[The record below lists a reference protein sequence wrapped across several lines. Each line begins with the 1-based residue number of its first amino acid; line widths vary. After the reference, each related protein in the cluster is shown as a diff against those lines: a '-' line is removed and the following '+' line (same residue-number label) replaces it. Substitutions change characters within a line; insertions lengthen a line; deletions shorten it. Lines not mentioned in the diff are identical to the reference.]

1 MISYQYI
8 DRWLSRG
15 IQHATR
21 CLRWNWLIFRGFYEN
36 DFIPD
41 TKFTELYTATIY
53 FIPGLFIPSLL
64 YLVYT
69 CGAALKYIK
78 SPCTYLTRCLG
89 LRQVVNHNNSNTFIQ
104 RRSLFGK
111 TWTQLILLLGQSIIS
126 NHLMSS
132 FFQVQIISEVQLQRS
147 GYFFAP
153 NSK

>member
-21 CLRWNWLIFRGFYEN
+21 CLRWSWLIFRGFMKLILFLIQNLQY
-36 DFIPD
+36 
-41 TKFTELYTATIY
+41 YTATLY

-64 YLVYT
+64 YLVYA
-69 CGAALKYIK
+69 CGAALKYTK
-78 SPCTYLTRCLG
+78 SPCTYLTRYLG

-111 TWTQLILLLGQSIIS
+111 NWTQLILLLGQSIIS